1 MGNTSWL
8 DATAGSSDRPGT
20 IGICFLYSPRSGGSL
35 CEITIAAI
43 NLTLVS
49 LFSCYGSSC
58 HRKTSGNLQ
67 ENNRLLGFRQK
78 SCFCS
83 LFLLLYWAKKY
94 LFEDKIKIETRT
106 EDNHED
112 INNQNMNTCCY
123 FSHIFTQQ
131 LWAQLH

>member
-67 ENNRLLGFRQK
+67 ENNRLLGSDK
-78 SCFCS
+78 NPVSV
-83 LFLLLYWAKKY
+83 LYFFFYIEPKNIY
-94 LFEDKIKIETRT
+94 LKTK
-106 EDNHED
+106 
-112 INNQNMNTCCY
+112 
-123 FSHIFTQQ
+123 
-131 LWAQLH
+131 